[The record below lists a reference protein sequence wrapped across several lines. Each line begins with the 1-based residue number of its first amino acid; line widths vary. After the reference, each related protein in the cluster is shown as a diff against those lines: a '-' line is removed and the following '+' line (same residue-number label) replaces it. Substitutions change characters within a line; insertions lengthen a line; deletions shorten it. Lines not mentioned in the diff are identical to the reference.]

1 MIVPSTAEEYHA
13 RPRFQRYRFITQE
26 EGDMVRMFVR
36 HKVKDYRK
44 WRKAYDAFD
53 KERATMGVTGHAVYR
68 SLAKPNEI
76 TVSHDFSSVGKAKTF
91 ARSARLK
98 EVMKGGG
105 VTSAPTIW
113 FVKAV

>member
-1 MIVPSTAEEYHA
+1 
-13 RPRFQRYRFITQE
+13 
-26 EGDMVRMFVR
+26 MVRIFVR
-36 HKVKDYRK
+36 HTVRDYRK

-53 KERATMGVTGHAVYR
+53 KERATMGVLGHVVYR
-68 SLAKPNEI
+68 SLTKPNDI
-76 TVSHDFSSVGKAKTF
+76 TVSHDFSSINKASSF
-91 ARSARLK
+91 ASSPRLK